1 MANEI
6 IRGETARESGKTT
19 FYFYIPI
26 QLADRV
32 AIGNSSTQVVP
43 DPTSSI
49 DARILVVLD
58 GAKQTALDAG
68 DALIVTRSLAVTD
81 NVNVRAVYARWV
93 TRAIDRYKDQ
103 YKNFGKEINES

>member
-6 IRGETARESGKTT
+6 IRGETSPSNDQTT

-26 QLADRV
+26 AAIDRV
-32 AIGNSSTQVVP
+32 TIGDSSTLVVP
-43 DPTSSI
+43 NPTSDI
-49 DARILVVLD
+49 DPRLLVVLD

-68 DALIVTRSLAVTD
+68 EALWVSRSLAVTD
-81 NVNVRAVYARWV
+81 NVNVRAVYQRWV
-93 TRAIDRYKDQ
+93 TRAVNRYKDQ